1 LYIDT
6 QLVSYCKTFSAA
18 AESIPSNDAH
28 YKARSKPPSLDQ
40 PNKEIC
46 MKTTTNSR
54 NKNSR
59 ISISLTSLALA
70 GALMAT
76 AVSAQAEEGDCFPM
90 CAVAKPAVAESKE
103 VAEPAPC
110 GANANSGVASQI
122 EELNDRVKPIKE
134 IVGYVRSPQGLAMK
148 LVNDHVVKI
157 PAWVGYAIDP
167 VGSLKSRA
175 MDEVRTRAK
184 AAVGLG
190 KHENACPAIDP
201 TLIPIDNDLTV

>member
-1 LYIDT
+1 
-6 QLVSYCKTFSAA
+6 
-18 AESIPSNDAH
+18 
-28 YKARSKPPSLDQ
+28 
-40 PNKEIC
+40 

-54 NKNSR
+54 TTHSR

-70 GALMAT
+70 GVLMTTAL
-76 AVSAQAEEGDCFPM
+76 SAHAEEGDCFPM
-90 CAVAKPAVAESKE
+90 CAAAKPAVTESKE
-103 VAEPAPC
+103 VTGPAPC
-110 GANANSGVASQI
+110 GANANGGVAGQI

-201 TLIPIDNDLTV
+201 AMIPIDNDLTV